1 MSYLIGMNNI
11 WRAAV
16 RAAAGRGRGGL
27 HGEVHLGID
36 GEIIYQRMCFM
47 A

>member
-1 MSYLIGMNNI
+1 MELPF
-11 WRAAV
+11 
-16 RAAAGRGRGGL
+16 GRLPVGGGEAL

-36 GEIIYQRMCFM
+36 GEIIYQRMCFT

>member
-1 MSYLIGMNNI
+1 MELAFG
-11 WRAAV
+11 V
-16 RAAAGRGRGGL
+16 AAGRGRGAWL
-27 HGEVHLGID
+27 GEVHLGRE

>member
-1 MSYLIGMNNI
+1 MELPFG
-11 WRAAV
+11 WLL
-16 RAAAGRGRGGL
+16 AGGRGGL
-27 HGEVHLGID
+27 PGEGHLGID